1 MPTKTYIQEKFIEES
16 KYVMILYGSAYHYFP
31 NCHFLHAVS
40 ICLEC
45 QKLYLIDIR
54 RRNKIYLPS

>member
-16 KYVMILYGSAYHYFP
+16 KYVVILYGNAYHYLP
-31 NCHFLHAVS
+31 NCHFLHAES

-45 QKLYLIDIR
+45 QKLYLIDI
-54 RRNKIYLPS
+54 